1 MEKKLRPRMTSTC
14 VVRAS
19 ASGRDHPRVTTPR
32 PRKVPGPKPLSA
44 LLSLL
49 SASKDDAQKAEA
61 LDPAT
66 LAQVR
71 IVASS
76 PKLRTV
82 NGDPVR
88 AAGLGGNRNVRQPKA
103 LAPTARAHGVNYF
116 FAYSLRDD
124 QIGDYLDGLAELC
137 SDPKMRKKI
146 FVAVGTEDFTDRE
159 ALTAHVERCLSRL
172 GTSYI
177 DAFFLEYVP
186 RGAEA
191 EAVETIRWM
200 RNEGG
205 LVVSEGGRAGV
216 DGVIR
221 YVGAS
226 THDRCAGNRLLR
238 SQRNGRGFIG
248 EEPCEEEDEGEEEE
262 RDGGDEKIAA
272 TVLDFEPCE
281 LDFLMARYNMAHV
294 KSERTLFPLA
304 TARNVPVVAFTT
316 TRWNSLQKEPAPEGW
331 TEGAPP
337 TTAECMRWALAAD
350 DAVEVVLNSAPTT
363 ETLGAWCEDWAAR
376 GDGVAMGAD
385 EVAKWRRYGELVYEE
400 DAPFETYT

>member
-116 FAYSLRDD
+116 FAYSMRDD

-248 EEPCEEEDEGEEEE
+248 EEPCEEEDEGREEE
-262 RDGGDEKIAA
+262 RDDGDEKTA
-272 TVLDFEPCE
+272 TDLDFEPCE

-304 TARNVPVVAFTT
+304 TARNV
-316 TRWNSLQKEPAPEGW
+316 RSG
-331 TEGAPP
+331 
-337 TTAECMRWALAAD
+337 
-350 DAVEVVLNSAPTT
+350 
-363 ETLGAWCEDWAAR
+363 
-376 GDGVAMGAD
+376 
-385 EVAKWRRYGELVYEE
+385 
-400 DAPFETYT
+400 

>member
-19 ASGRDHPRVTTPR
+19 APGRDHPRVTTPR

-116 FAYSLRDD
+116 FAYSMRDD

-262 RDGGDEKIAA
+262 RDDGDEKTA
-272 TVLDFEPCE
+272 TDLDFEPCE

-304 TARNVPVVAFTT
+304 TARDVPVVAFTT
-316 TRWNSLQKEPAPEGW
+316 TRWNSLQKEPAPDGW

>member
-1 MEKKLRPRMTSTC
+1 M
-14 VVRAS
+14 
-19 ASGRDHPRVTTPR
+19 TTPR
-32 PRKVPGPKPLSA
+32 PRKIPGPRPLSA

-49 SASKDDAQKAEA
+49 SATKDDAQKAEA

-116 FAYSLRDD
+116 FAYSMRDD

-137 SDPKMRKKI
+137 SDPKTRKKI
-146 FVAVGTEDFTDRE
+146 FVAVGTENFTDRE

-172 GTSYI
+172 RTNYI

-205 LVVSEGGRAGV
+205 LIVGDGGRAGV

-226 THDRCAGNRLLR
+226 THDRCAGSRLLR

-248 EEPCEEEDEGEEEE
+248 EEPCEEEDKEEEDKEE
-262 RDGGDEKIAA
+262 RDGGGGIERNGGREDDEKTAA
-272 TVLDFEPCE
+272 TDLDFEPCE

-304 TARNVPVVAFTT
+304 MARDVPVVAFTT
-316 TRWNSLQKEPAPEGW
+316 TRWNSLQREPVPELGW

-337 TTAECMRWALAAD
+337 TTAECMRWALAAN

-363 ETLGAWCEDWAAR
+363 EELGAWCEDWAAR
-376 GDGVAMGAD
+376 GDGVAMSAD